1 MHVMVAL
8 LRGVNVGGAN
18 KLPMA
23 DLRRIAEGCG
33 YQQVKT
39 YIQSGNIVLAAGDG
53 DTAKAGGKLRRAIA
67 ERSGLDPAVIV
78 RSRDELAAVVDAN
91 PFLHRGE
98 DPAHLHV
105 VFMEEASPLP
115 LKDLDAYAPE
125 EVEVVG
131 RERYLF
137 LPKGLGR
144 SRLAADLSRP
154 KSPQGTA
161 RNWRTVT
168 KLLEMA
174 DEIARSL
181 G

>member
-1 MHVMVAL
+1 MPVMVAL

-23 DLRRIAEGCG
+23 DLREIAEGCG
-33 YQQVKT
+33 YQQVTT
-39 YIQSGNIVLAAGDG
+39 YIQSGNVVFTADVA
-53 DTAKAGGKLRRAIA
+53 DTAKVALKLRRAIA
-67 ERSGLDPAVIV
+67 TQTSLDPAVIV
-78 RSRDELAAVVDAN
+78 RSRDELAAVVEAN
-91 PFLHRGE
+91 PFLRRGD

-105 VFMEEASPLP
+105 VFMERATPLR

-125 EVEVVG
+125 ELEVVG

-137 LPKGLGR
+137 LPNGLGR
-144 SRLAADLSRP
+144 SRLAADVTKQ
-154 KSPQGTA
+154 KSAPGTA

-174 DEIARSL
+174 DEAATSS